1 LRIVVTEETKFAIV
15 EAAQKHFRETRN
27 VIDVDGARVKF
38 DGGWGLLRAS
48 NTQPILVARYE
59 AETEEQLYAI
69 RGEMESWLRTKGVE
83 V

>member
-1 LRIVVTEETKFAIV
+1 M
-15 EAAQKHFRETRN
+15 
-27 VIDVDGARVKF
+27 IDVDGARVKF

-59 AETEEQLYAI
+59 AETEEQLAAI
-69 RGEMESWLRTKGVE
+69 RGEIESWLRTKGVK